1 LRSPWLEIELLK
13 ANQGHCIQGE
23 EGSSAPVNRG
33 GGGTPAMGTTTV
45 VRSQG
50 ILEQDPA
57 PPRKSSG
64 GGGAKH
70 LHQLIIACSSSLLPL
85 GMVRVQAAHVCPV
98 GMAEST
104 WGVRGK
110 GPLARAATSRGTGH
124 LLGCSSSLL
133 RPAPLPQ

>member
-1 LRSPWLEIELLK
+1 LRSPWPEIELLQ

-23 EGSSAPVNRG
+23 EGSSAPANGG

-45 VRSQG
+45 VQSQG
-50 ILEQDPA
+50 VLEQDPM

-64 GGGAKH
+64 GGSKH
-70 LHQLIIACSSSLLPL
+70 LHQLIITCSSSLLPL
-85 GMVRVQAAHVCPV
+85 GMVRVRAAHVYPV

-110 GPLARAATSRGTGH
+110 GPLARAAASRGRGR
-124 LLGCSSSLL
+124 LLGCSSSSL
-133 RPAPLPQ
+133 RPAPPPR